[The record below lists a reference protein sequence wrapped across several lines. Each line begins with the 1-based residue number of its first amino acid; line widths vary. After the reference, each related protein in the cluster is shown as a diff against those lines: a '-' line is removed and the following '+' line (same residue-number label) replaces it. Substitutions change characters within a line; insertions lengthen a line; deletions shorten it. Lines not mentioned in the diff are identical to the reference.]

1 MRISRH
7 FKRIVSAMLATALA
21 FTMTFST
28 DVMPLADSK
37 QDQLKAEVSAKQAE
51 LDKVNAAL
59 KEAQSN
65 KDNAEAIK
73 KQLEDQKNLI
83 LSQISLLSDQIT
95 DLQEQ
100 IYLKQTEIDEKQ
112 IEVDNKQ
119 AEYDQRWSDFKQRM
133 GAMQMLNDGGSIAL
147 LSSATNLYQL
157 LTFAQTLEQISS
169 KDQSICQDLE
179 NQRAD
184 LENQRTELENAKAE
198 MEATQASLEEQTT
211 QLNSK
216 QDELAVNIA
225 QANEDLDEASAQQ
238 EAAEAAA
245 AEARKKLDEATAA
258 LDSYLE
264 AQNKKYGNAS
274 ITCSLDFGRPLATFK
289 YISCYFGGGGHRGTD
304 YAAPGGTEIYT
315 IADGVVTA
323 ATYHYSWGYYVQV
336 YHGTDSNGNTNS
348 TLYAHMNSAPVVS
361 VGQTVS
367 KGQLLGYVGT
377 TGNSTGNHLHL
388 EMKVNGVLTNVTNYI
403 S

>member
-1 MRISRH
+1 MRISRR

-65 KDNAEAIK
+65 KENAKAIK
-73 KQLEDQKNLI
+73 SQLEEQKNLI

-100 IYLKQTEIDEKQ
+100 IYLKQTEIDDKQ

-184 LENQRTELENAKAE
+184 
-198 MEATQASLEEQTT
+198 EQ
-211 QLNSK
+211 
-216 QDELAVNIA
+216 
-225 QANEDLDEASAQQ
+225 
-238 EAAEAAA
+238 
-245 AEARKKLDEATAA
+245 
-258 LDSYLE
+258 
-264 AQNKKYGNAS
+264 
-274 ITCSLDFGRPLATFK
+274 
-289 YISCYFGGGGHRGTD
+289 
-304 YAAPGGTEIYT
+304 
-315 IADGVVTA
+315 
-323 ATYHYSWGYYVQV
+323 
-336 YHGTDSNGNTNS
+336 
-348 TLYAHMNSAPVVS
+348 
-361 VGQTVS
+361 QT
-367 KGQLLGYVGT
+367 G
-377 TGNSTGNHLHL
+377 
-388 EMKVNGVLTNVTNYI
+388 
-403 S
+403 